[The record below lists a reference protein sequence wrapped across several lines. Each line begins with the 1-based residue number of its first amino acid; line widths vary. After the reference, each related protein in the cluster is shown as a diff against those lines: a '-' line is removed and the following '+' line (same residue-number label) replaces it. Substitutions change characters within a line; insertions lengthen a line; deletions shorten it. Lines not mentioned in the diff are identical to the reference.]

1 MLASGPPR
9 ARIAR
14 SSSGRGAHPA
24 ASTSAAR
31 IAAPLPF
38 EVAAGRDSPSLG
50 ASVPLPL
57 PFAVLCAACLAA
69 CVRTAPPPAPTTPKD
84 VRIVELENG
93 FVPVRLEVPPAPA
106 GPKPAVIS
114 LLGENDTILAAG
126 MVVVTYRLNWEL
138 LKGLRP
144 PPEPAASPAPKNTVG
159 VWLLASP
166 TPKTVGQAYF
176 GVIAANAGAVSAVI
190 DYLGTVPDVDPA
202 RIGIGGTSTG
212 GFIALEATAA
222 DARVRAALIIAA
234 CGDYH

>member
-31 IAAPLPF
+31 IAATLPF
-38 EVAAGRDSPSLG
+38 DVAAGRDSSSLG
-50 ASVPLPL
+50 ASVPLGL
-57 PFAVLCAACLAA
+57 PVAVLCAACLAA
-69 CVRTAPPPAPTTPKD
+69 CMRTAAPPPAPTTPKD
-84 VRIVELENG
+84 VRVVELENG
-93 FVPVRLEVPPAPA
+93 FVPVRLEAPLVPA

-126 MVVVTYRLNWEL
+126 MVVVTFRLNWEL

-159 VWLLASP
+159 RGSSPPPRPRRSARDTSASSPP
-166 TPKTVGQAYF
+166 TPT
-176 GVIAANAGAVSAVI
+176 
-190 DYLGTVPDVDPA
+190 
-202 RIGIGGTSTG
+202 R
-212 GFIALEATAA
+212 
-222 DARVRAALIIAA
+222 
-234 CGDYH
+234 